1 MPAKKVHEDEGA
13 ELMKYELGYHLVPSL
28 GPDDL
33 ALRVGELEKLIEKA
47 GGAVYVKGAPQPFIL
62 AYTMR
67 RLRGGAWE
75 AYDTSF
81 FGWMRFTALPERMPE
96 LKASLAQSQWIVRS
110 LTFSLDGSE
119 EDTPKLFR
127 PQPVTLEPTTI
138 TKREVKEEKV
148 EVSEEVLEKQIEEMI
163 T

>member
-1 MPAKKVHEDEGA
+1 MPAKKAHEDEGA
-13 ELMKYELGYHLVPSL
+13 ELVKYELGYHLVPSL

-33 ALRVGELEKLIEKA
+33 ALRVGELEKLVRKA
-47 GGAVYVKGAPQPFIL
+47 GGEVYAKGAPQSFIL

-67 RLRGGAWE
+67 RQRGGAWD

-81 FGWMRFTALPERMPE
+81 FGWMRFTALRERMPD
-96 LKASLAQSQWIVRS
+96 LKAALAESPWIIRS
-110 LTFSLDGSE
+110 LTLSLDGSE
-119 EDTPKLFR
+119 EEAPRLFK
-127 PQPVTLEPTTI
+127 PQTAHVEPTTI
-138 TKREVKEEKV
+138 AKREVKEEKG